1 MLLTNCQQV
10 AQALEE
16 PLERISVAMV
26 LRALYHYSQAVQRG
40 AYDDRPLL
48 LTAHAKLLGIVQR
61 QRKQHRE
68 RQHLAI
74 PGLRMIMC
82 HHRPEAA
89 QRSGWH
95 PDTQLRQI
103 AFEKGLKK
111 VETPPYTRR
120 FRGGKKRCRKAAT
133 APQLEHR
140 AGIDFIESKA
150 TKLIIL
156 YTPRQGLR
164 GLLE

>member
-10 AQALEE
+10 AQALGE

-26 LRALYHYSQAVQRG
+26 LRASYHYGQAV
-40 AYDDRPLL
+40 
-48 LTAHAKLLGIVQR
+48 
-61 QRKQHRE
+61 
-68 RQHLAI
+68 
-74 PGLRMIMC
+74 
-82 HHRPEAA
+82 

-111 VETPPYTRR
+111 VETPPDTRR
-120 FRGGKKRCRKAAT
+120 FRGGKKRCREAAT

-164 GLLE
+164 GLLG